1 MNGAEKKRK
10 FNFRSLPLYVLFA
23 GAIVFFIIKLVNIQI
38 TGTDR
43 YVRTMSLTHEREVTV
58 QSLRGEIF
66 DRNGTPLVKNEYSD
80 DLMLDYGALPSG
92 HAEKND
98 ALARLCLVLKK
109 EGRQVET
116 VMPVTGVYPHIQYD
130 EEALSSQTAKNRMYR
145 FLLYHNIRSD
155 TGCLELY
162 EQLLEDFALL
172 DGDGE
177 HIYDP
182 DIEDLI
188 VRLRYSLDATDFAV
202 SNPYCVCPDVDLR
215 VETAVLEAGC
225 KGVYIKKNFS
235 RVICVPGVGS
245 NVIGR
250 TGKIPADKVGEYL
263 EKGYSY
269 DATVGLDG
277 AEAAFEDI
285 LKGEDGV
292 TVYVEDGYGNVI
304 SSYVKKEPV
313 PGKNVYLTIDIGLQ
327 AEAERVLGEQIK
339 KVAAAGRASGVEDN
353 GEKADSGALTVFS
366 AKTGQVLALASYP
379 TYDLSTFSRDYASLA
394 ADPAKP
400 LFDRTLS
407 GTYQPGS
414 TFKLATTI
422 AALMNRTITPDTVI
436 NDTWR
441 YTYYKDYQP
450 TCWRSGGH
458 GPLNLIDAIGASCN
472 YYFYEIGRLT
482 GISVMNKYCRMLGL
496 GDYTG
501 IELPENKGV
510 LASPEYKESM
520 YKTWVP
526 GDTLQAAIGQSDN
539 SFNPLQL
546 SSYIAT
552 AVNGGSRYKATVLLK
567 TCNYSGGDEQ
577 INQPVVLGVAEI
589 DDMTVSAVKR
599 GMKRSKELTSTTKG
613 YNFQIGTKTGTA
625 QTSKTN
631 NNAVLVAFAPY
642 DDPEITLSCVIEN
655 GASGVN
661 AAAPVL
667 DTISYY
673 FHLDKNGNPLPA
685 AE

>member
-1 MNGAEKKRK
+1 MSRK
-10 FNFRSLPLYVLFA
+10 
-23 GAIVFFIIKLVNIQI
+23 
-38 TGTDR
+38 
-43 YVRTMSLTHEREVTV
+43 
-58 QSLRGEIF
+58 
-66 DRNGTPLVKNEYSD
+66 
-80 DLMLDYGALPSG
+80 
-92 HAEKND
+92 
-98 ALARLCLVLKK
+98 
-109 EGRQVET
+109 
-116 VMPVTGVYPHIQYD
+116 
-130 EEALSSQTAKNRMYR
+130 
-145 FLLYHNIRSD
+145 
-155 TGCLELY
+155 
-162 EQLLEDFALL
+162 
-172 DGDGE
+172 
-177 HIYDP
+177 
-182 DIEDLI
+182 
-188 VRLRYSLDATDFAV
+188 
-202 SNPYCVCPDVDLR
+202 
-215 VETAVLEAGC
+215 
-225 KGVYIKKNFS
+225 
-235 RVICVPGVGS
+235 
-245 NVIGR
+245 
-250 TGKIPADKVGEYL
+250 
-263 EKGYSY
+263 
-269 DATVGLDG
+269 
-277 AEAAFEDI
+277 
-285 LKGEDGV
+285 
-292 TVYVEDGYGNVI
+292 
-304 SSYVKKEPV
+304 
-313 PGKNVYLTIDIGLQ
+313 
-327 AEAERVLGEQIK
+327 
-339 KVAAAGRASGVEDN
+339 
-353 GEKADSGALTVFS
+353 
-366 AKTGQVLALASYP
+366 
-379 TYDLSTFSRDYASLA
+379 
-394 ADPAKP
+394 
-400 LFDRTLS
+400 
-407 GTYQPGS
+407 
-414 TFKLATTI
+414 
-422 AALMNRTITPDTVI
+422 ITPDTEI
-436 NDTWR
+436 YDSWR
-441 YTYYKDYQP
+441 YEYYKDYQP